1 MKLRQMNRGSVRI
14 AALLGLLLA
23 SAAARAADHDATED
37 DVAVTPYRPSVSS
50 PAALPAPGWLDVEFG
65 WQRAKGGEDKRRDSF
80 PVAAKLA
87 FNPDWGV
94 VVGSELAARRTDLD
108 GNVFNGVG
116 DTTVLLKHRIAGA
129 TEATAWGIAAG
140 YKLPTAKD
148 TLGSGKR
155 DQILS
160 GIFSAEIAEV
170 YNLDVNLT
178 TTRLGVWGDGEGRS
192 QQAWAAAL
200 SRSLDDRWGVFV
212 EPSGSSR
219 RGTASMTQL
228 LVGTSYAYSKRTV
241 FDIAVARRTS
251 AAGPDWQLMAGVSM
265 LLGRLW

>member
-1 MKLRQMNRGSVRI
+1 MKLNQMSRGSVRV

-23 SAAARAADHDATED
+23 SASAWSADQGATED

-140 YKLPTAKD
+140 YKLPTARD

>member
-1 MKLRQMNRGSVRI
+1 MKSRRMTHHGART

-23 SAAARAADHDATED
+23 GASAWAADQDAAD
-37 DVAVTPYRPSVSS
+37 DGVAVTPYRPSVSS
-50 PAALPAPGWLDVEFG
+50 PAALPVPGWLDVEFG
-65 WQRAKGGEDKRRDSF
+65 WQRAKGGEDKRRDGF

-87 FNPDWGV
+87 FNSDWGV
-94 VVGSELAARRTDLD
+94 VVGGEFAARRTDQG
-108 GNVFNGVG
+108 GNVFYGVG

-155 DQILS
+155 DLILNGILS
-160 GIFSAEIAEV
+160 TEIAET

-178 TTRLGVWGDGEGRS
+178 TTRLGGWGDGESRS
-192 QQAWAAAL
+192 QLGWAAAL
-200 SRSLDDRWGVFV
+200 SHSLDDRWGIFV

-219 RGTASMTQL
+219 RGTASMAQL

-241 FDIAVARRTS
+241 FDIAVARRMS